1 MVASVDAV
9 GEMVTLVVRR
19 SSLPSPRIIFA
30 HDETSQVTEEDLVM
44 EEDVV
49 HTVLVTEEATKEEET
64 GRAIKE
70 GETGKVTKEGET
82 GDPTTTTTV
91 EAATKVADVDVGV
104 MITGVEIEEESL
116 GVMIG
121 VEEEEDTDDPTT
133 E

>member
-64 GRAIKE
+64 GRA
-70 GETGKVTKEGET
+70 TKEGET